1 MYFDARL
8 PKNAL
13 EGILFGGIICFLTA
27 LFMCTLN
34 TALGMGKF
42 DGEVIVSSLTW
53 FMLYAVIAFAFEN
66 LVMSRIS
73 NFMVKKFAGQTDGF
87 NARTMFKI
95 FFTVIGMSLFMTMVA
110 CLINRGFTVD
120 ALLGFVNM
128 WPRNFAI
135 VLFWEL
141 LIAQPIARGVMKLIH
156 REKSSANAKTM
167 PEEKLE

>member
-1 MYFDARL
+1 
-8 PKNAL
+8 
-13 EGILFGGIICFLTA
+13 
-27 LFMCTLN
+27 
-34 TALGMGKF
+34 
-42 DGEVIVSSLTW
+42 
-53 FMLYAVIAFAFEN
+53 
-66 LVMSRIS
+66 
-73 NFMVKKFAGQTDGF
+73 
-87 NARTMFKI
+87 
-95 FFTVIGMSLFMTMVA
+95 